1 MRKLLLTL
9 ALGLFLSFPLVSHAG
24 VNVFG
29 VETPVVK
36 KEVSDKLAGG
46 SYIASEHLLTSTL
59 VPQKLKDGNS
69 APSNIERKET
79 FYVFGVDINSLN
91 LI

>member
-1 MRKLLLTL
+1 MRKLLLTS
-9 ALGLFLSFPLVSHAG
+9 ALGLFISFPLVSHAG

-36 KEVSDKLAGG
+36 KEVKDSLSGG

-59 VPQKLKDGNS
+59 VPQKLNGSNI
-69 APSNIERKET
+69 APSNKET
-79 FYVFGVDINSLN
+79 KESFYVFGVDINAIN